1 MKKENKDIRKV
12 LLKLGIT
19 SNLYGYQCILTGT
32 EVVAKGVTKITE
44 VYRRVYKILN
54 ATSAGAV
61 ERNIR
66 HAIEISCKKTDYLQ
80 KIYGTKP
87 TPSVLLNDLV
97 YNLDLF
103 LEEIGE

>member
-12 LLKLGIT
+12 LFKLGIT

-32 EVVAKGVTKITE
+32 EVVAKGTTKITE

-66 HAIEISCKKTDYLQ
+66 HAIEISCEKTGYLQ
-80 KIYGTKP
+80 AIYGTRP

-97 YNLDLF
+97 NNLDLF
-103 LEEIGE
+103 SEKIGA

>member
-19 SNLYGYQCILTGT
+19 SNLYGYQCILAGT
-32 EVVAKGVTKITE
+32 EAVAKGTTKITD
-44 VYRRVYKILN
+44 VYKKVYKILN
-54 ATSAGAV
+54 ATSSGAV

-66 HAIEISCKKTDYLQ
+66 HAIEISYKRTDCLRR
-80 KIYGTKP
+80 IYIEKP
-87 TPSVLLNDLV
+87 TPSILLNDLV